1 MAEGQLA
8 LSKGTSQAT
17 PRGPGFVFK
26 TSGNQKRIK
35 IIRRGSQAPPVTGED
50 GSGRLEVGNSPT
62 SRKQEGSFQIILG
75 CNSEISQRGCRSV
88 GFLVGHG
95 VGGGDLQRDQKAEGS
110 RSGREDEFGDVL
122 NGRCRGTSR

>member
-35 IIRRGSQAPPVTGED
+35 IIRRGLQAAPVTG
-50 GSGRLEVGNSPT
+50 GGGWGGAEVG
-62 SRKQEGSFQIILG
+62 K
-75 CNSEISQRGCRSV
+75 
-88 GFLVGHG
+88 
-95 VGGGDLQRDQKAEGS
+95 
-110 RSGREDEFGDVL
+110 
-122 NGRCRGTSR
+122 